1 MLWTEKYRPKTLE
14 DFVFTDPT
22 TEAKIREWVNNK
34 DFPHLLFYGPAG
46 CGKSSAVGL
55 LTKDISD
62 VLRVNCSNDT
72 GIESTRQVIEYASI
86 PPEDG
91 SFKVVIL
98 EEADRLSGASLDSLK
113 VVLED
118 YSEWCRFIF
127 TTNNVAKITPPI
139 KSRCQDIEFK
149 KLDEKQFIKRILTIL
164 KAENIAVLNPNMIT
178 DYLKAYYP
186 DMRKCIGALEKNCVN
201 GELSPLVM
209 SGYST
214 DAFEKAL
221 EFLKDGSMK
230 NLRTVLTTNLSN
242 NDYENFYRYL
252 YENLDKYV
260 SDTNK
265 YERCLVKVAEYIYRQ
280 AFVADYEINL
290 VACLVEIEQI
300 IKG

>member
-14 DFVFTDPT
+14 DFVFTDDN
-22 TEAKIREWVNNK
+22 TEKKIREWVKNK

-55 LTKDISD
+55 LIKDISD

-91 SFKVVIL
+91 TFKVVVL

-149 KLDEKQFIKRILTIL
+149 KLNEQQFITRIVYIL
-164 KAENIAVLNPNMIT
+164 SAEEVKVPEPSIIT
-178 DYLKAYYP
+178 EYLKAYYP
-186 DMRKCIGALEKNCVN
+186 DMRKCIGALEKNSID
-201 GELSPLVM
+201 GELKPLVL

-221 EFLKDGSMK
+221 EFLKDGNMK
-230 NLRTVLTTNLSN
+230 NLRTVITTNLSN
-242 NDYENFYRYL
+242 NDYDNFYRYL

-260 SDTNK
+260 SDSSK
-265 YERCLVKVAEYIYRQ
+265 YERCLVKIAEYLYRN
-280 AFVADYEINL
+280 AFVADFEINL
-290 VACLVEIEQI
+290 VACLIEIEQV

>member
-14 DFVFTDPT
+14 DFVFTDDN
-22 TEAKIREWVNNK
+22 TEKKIREWVKNK

-46 CGKSSAVGL
+46 CGKSSTVGL
-55 LTKDISD
+55 LIKDISD

-91 SFKVVIL
+91 TFKVVVL

-149 KLDEKQFIKRILTIL
+149 KLNEQQFITRIVYIL
-164 KAENIAVLNPNMIT
+164 SAEEVKVPEPSIIT
-178 DYLKAYYP
+178 EYLKAYYP
-186 DMRKCIGALEKNCVN
+186 DMRKCIGALEKNSID
-201 GELSPLVM
+201 GELKPLVL

-221 EFLKDGSMK
+221 EFLKDGNMK
-230 NLRTVLTTNLSN
+230 NLRTVITTNLSN
-242 NDYENFYRYL
+242 NDYDNFYRYL

-260 SDTNK
+260 SDSSK
-265 YERCLVKVAEYIYRQ
+265 YERCLVKIAEYLYRN
-280 AFVADYEINL
+280 AFVADFEINL
-290 VACLVEIEQI
+290 VACLIEIEQV